1 MAKPRKVSNIVR
13 MPENRKPAYW
23 RARPAQIIVLP
34 MIRTGWD
41 SKQAVIYEPAPTAS
55 KRSPNPASAHK
66 GP

>member
-23 RARPAQIIVLP
+23 RARPAQIIILP

-41 SKQAVIYEPAPTAS
+41 RKATSGRMCVCAL
-55 KRSPNPASAHK
+55 KRVDRAIVQ
-66 GP
+66 